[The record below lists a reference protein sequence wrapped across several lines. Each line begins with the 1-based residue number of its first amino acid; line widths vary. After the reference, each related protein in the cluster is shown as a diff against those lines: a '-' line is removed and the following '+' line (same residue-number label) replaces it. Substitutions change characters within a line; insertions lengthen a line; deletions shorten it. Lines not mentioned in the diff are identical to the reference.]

1 MSFTDDELREIY
13 VNAPVEKDVFE
24 VISLTAPFFTK
35 TYHLQHTFTD
45 GIEVVLET
53 DQTVLAEYAPMD
65 IGQASSE
72 GNMNW
77 TRTIVIEQ
85 VNDIIAAELA
95 NRDPELDQ
103 KITVEF
109 RGYVMY
115 RDGSVSSL
123 KTPVIRNQVIEV
135 DRDEVGSS
143 ISTSAKP
150 ISKTQ
155 TGETATTTRVPMLK
169 GFQ

>member
-1 MSFTDDELREIY
+1 MYTDDELREIFTS
-13 VNAPVEKDVFE
+13 APVEKDVFE
-24 VISLTAPFFTK
+24 VISLTAPFFTRV
-35 TYHLQHTFTD
+35 YHLQHTFTE
-45 GIEVVLET
+45 GIEVELET
-53 DQTVLAEYAPMD
+53 GEVIVAEYAPMD

-77 TRTIVIEQ
+77 NRTIIIEQ
-85 VNDIIAAELA
+85 VNDIIASELA

-103 KITVEF
+103 KVIVEF

-115 RDGSVSSL
+115 RDGSVSAL

-155 TGETATTTRVPMLK
+155 TGEVATTTRVPMLR